1 MRKDYLAFFISLFL
15 SRLADQIL
23 LFIVPL
29 VVFQTTNSASW
40 AGLAFFVESLPR
52 FLAFPLCGALCD
64 KYSPIRIL
72 HISQVYRALL
82 CLLAMALYGVFGG
95 IAWVVVLSAV
105 CGVLT
110 TQGIMARE
118 VLMPYVFRHY
128 SYTKTL
134 SYSQI
139 ADQTG
144 LVLGPLVAALLLDIW
159 AWHWVVLW
167 VAALFLLAD
176 LGMRVWQRLSR
187 VSLEVYEQHQDIW
200 LHPLR
205 IAFGHIRNLAELKK
219 IIALAVG
226 VNLIVGVTLATSAAM
241 VIGEYGAGKDHYAGL
256 QAAGAATT
264 IFILLLLARVTLPL
278 RVLGGIGYSMIAA
291 GGVISALSPNLSG
304 YVLGFLLIVG
314 FDKMF
319 NVYMRT
325 IRQRVIPPQDFGKTV
340 GVITLLNNLSQPL
353 AGLLVALLAAPLGT
367 QQVILVLA
375 GLTVLLGVAALW
387 WSANVDR
394 FIPAEQA
401 GRASADLARPN
412 KTDRAPVDTGEIPT
426 GR

>member
-52 FLAFPLCGALCD
+52 FLAFPVCGALCD
-64 KYSPIRIL
+64 KFSPIRIL
-72 HISQVYRALL
+72 HISQVYRAVL
-82 CLLAMALYGVFGG
+82 CLLAVGLYALFGG
-95 IAWVVVLSAV
+95 ITWVVVLSAV

-118 VLMPYVFRHY
+118 VLLPYIFKHY

-144 LVLGPLVAALLLDIW
+144 LVLGPLVAALLLEIW

-167 VAALFLLAD
+167 VAGLFLLAD
-176 LGMRVWQRLSR
+176 LSMLVWQRLSR
-187 VSLEVYEQHQDIW
+187 ITLETFEQHQDIW
-200 LHPLR
+200 LQPLR
-205 IAFGHIRNLAELKK
+205 IAFGHIRELAALRK
-219 IIALAVG
+219 IIMLAVG

-241 VIGEYGAGKDHYAGL
+241 VLGQYSAGKDAYAGL
-256 QAAGAATT
+256 QAAGAVTT
-264 IFILLLLARVTLPL
+264 IVILFFLARVELPQ
-278 RVLGGIGYSMIAA
+278 RVLGGVAYTMIAVGA
-291 GGVISALSPNLSG
+291 LISALSPHLSG

-319 NVYMRT
+319 NIYMRS
-325 IRQRVIPPQDFGKTV
+325 IRQRVIPPKDFGKTV

-353 AGLLVALLAAPLGT
+353 AGLLVALFATALGAQLVILILAA
-367 QQVILVLA
+367 
-375 GLTVLLGVAALW
+375 LTILLGALAVW
-387 WSANVDR
+387 WFAVR
-394 FIPAEQA
+394 
-401 GRASADLARPN
+401 R
-412 KTDRAPVDTGEIPT
+412 EIPNAEET
-426 GR
+426 TSQ

>member
-1 MRKDYLAFFISLFL
+1 LRKDYLAFFISLFL

-52 FLAFPLCGALCD
+52 FLAFPVCGALCD
-64 KYSPIRIL
+64 KFSPIRIL
-72 HISQVYRALL
+72 HISQVYRAVL
-82 CLLAMALYGVFGG
+82 CLLAVGLYALFGG
-95 IAWVVVLSAV
+95 ITWVVVLSAV

-118 VLMPYVFRHY
+118 VLLPYIFKHY

-144 LVLGPLVAALLLDIW
+144 LVLGPLVAALLLEIW

-167 VAALFLLAD
+167 VAGLFLLAD
-176 LGMRVWQRLSR
+176 LSMLVWQRLSR
-187 VSLEVYEQHQDIW
+187 ITLETFEQHQDIW
-200 LHPLR
+200 LQPLR
-205 IAFGHIRNLAELKK
+205 IAFGHIRELAALRK
-219 IIALAVG
+219 IIMLAVG

-241 VIGEYGAGKDHYAGL
+241 VLGQYSAGKDAYAGL
-256 QAAGAATT
+256 QAAGAVTT
-264 IFILLLLARVTLPL
+264 IVILFFLARVELPQ
-278 RVLGGIGYSMIAA
+278 RVLGGVAYTMIAVGA
-291 GGVISALSPNLSG
+291 LISALSPHLSG

-319 NVYMRT
+319 NIYMRS
-325 IRQRVIPPQDFGKTV
+325 IRQRVIPPKDFGKTV

-353 AGLLVALLAAPLGT
+353 AGLLVALFATALGAQHVILILAA
-367 QQVILVLA
+367 
-375 GLTVLLGVAALW
+375 LTILLGALAVW
-387 WSANVDR
+387 WFAVR
-394 FIPAEQA
+394 
-401 GRASADLARPN
+401 R
-412 KTDRAPVDTGEIPT
+412 EIPNAEET
-426 GR
+426 TSQ

>member
-64 KYSPIRIL
+64 KFSPIRIL

-82 CLLAMALYGVFGG
+82 CVLAVGLYAVFGG
-95 IAWVVVLSAV
+95 IAWLVVLSAL

-118 VLMPYVFRHY
+118 VLMPRIFQHY

-144 LVLGPLVAALLLDIW
+144 LVLGPLVAALLLEVS
-159 AWHWVVLW
+159 AWYWVVLW
-167 VAALFLLAD
+167 VAGLFLLAD
-176 LGMRVWQRLSR
+176 LSMRVWQRFSR
-187 VSLEVYEQHQDIW
+187 ITLEVFEQHQDIW
-200 LHPLR
+200 LQPLR
-205 IAFGHIRNLAELKK
+205 IAFRHIRERAELKK
-219 IIALAVG
+219 IITLAVG

-241 VIGEYGAGKDHYAGL
+241 VLGQYSAGKDDYAML
-256 QAAGAATT
+256 QAVGAVTT
-264 IFILLLLARVTLPL
+264 IVILFFLARVVLPL
-278 RVLGGIGYSMIAA
+278 RVLGGVACSMLAA
-291 GGVISALSPNLSG
+291 GAFISALSPNLAG

-319 NVYMRT
+319 NVYMRS

-340 GVITLLNNLSQPL
+340 GVVTLLNNLSQPL

-367 QQVILVLA
+367 QRVILILAVLA
-375 GLTVLLGVAALW
+375 TLLGVAAFGW
-387 WSANVDR
+387 FARVRNA
-394 FIPAEQA
+394 PATSILETEQ
-401 GRASADLARPN
+401 
-412 KTDRAPVDTGEIPT
+412 
-426 GR
+426 

>member
-23 LFIVPL
+23 LFLVPL
-29 VVFQTTNSASW
+29 VVFQATNSASW

-64 KYSPIRIL
+64 KFSPIRIL

-82 CLLAMALYGVFGG
+82 CVLAVLLYGVFGG
-95 IAWVVVLSAV
+95 IAWVVALSAL

-118 VLMPYVFRHY
+118 VLMPHVFQHY

-144 LVLGPLVAALLLDIW
+144 LVLGPLVAALLLEAW

-167 VAALFLLAD
+167 IAALFLLAD
-176 LGMRVWQRLSR
+176 LSMRLWQRLSH
-187 VSLEVYEQHQDIW
+187 VTLEVFEQHQDIW
-200 LHPLR
+200 LQPLR
-205 IAFGHIRNLAELKK
+205 IAFGHIRELTELKK
-219 IIALAVG
+219 IITLAVG

-241 VIGEYGAGKDHYAGL
+241 VIGQYSAGKDTYAWL
-256 QAAGAATT
+256 QAAGALTT
-264 IFILLLLARVTLPL
+264 ILILFFLARVALPL
-278 RVLGGIGYSMIAA
+278 RVLGGVAYSMIAA
-291 GGVISALSPNLSG
+291 GAFISALSPNLAG

-319 NVYMRT
+319 NIYIRSS
-325 IRQRVIPPQDFGKTV
+325 RQRVIPPRDFGKTV

-353 AGLLVALLAAPLGT
+353 AGLLVAVLAAPLGT
-367 QQVILVLA
+367 QRVILLLA
-375 GLTVLLGVAALW
+375 LSTTLLGAAALCW
-387 WSANVDR
+387 FAKARSPLAAPTLETDQ
-394 FIPAEQA
+394 EA
-401 GRASADLARPN
+401 GS
-412 KTDRAPVDTGEIPT
+412 
-426 GR
+426 